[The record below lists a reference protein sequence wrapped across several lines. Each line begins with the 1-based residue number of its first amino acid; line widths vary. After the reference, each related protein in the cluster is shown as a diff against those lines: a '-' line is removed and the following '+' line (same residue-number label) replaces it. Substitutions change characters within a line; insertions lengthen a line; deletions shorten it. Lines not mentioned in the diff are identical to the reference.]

1 MRKAMILAV
10 SAAAF
15 TLTACGS
22 TGLFNRKRPDEF
34 AVSRAAPLVVPPDY
48 ALTPPQPGT
57 PQPTAEG
64 SSQQTLEALFGGT
77 APRSQTEISLL
88 NRAGAARSEAGIR
101 SNAGDPTTFVVNKG
115 NATVDILRAPA
126 GTGQFAQAVA
136 GERATAAEAAAVP
149 TAG

>member
-15 TLTACGS
+15 TLAGCGS
-22 TGLFNRKRPDEF
+22 TGLFNRNRPDEF

-57 PQPTAEG
+57 PQPSAEG
-64 SSQQTLEALFGGT
+64 TSQQTLEALFGGP
-77 APRSQTEISLL
+77 APRSQSEISML

-101 SNAGDPTTFVVNKG
+101 SNAGDPNTFVVNKG
-115 NATVDILRAPA
+115 TATQDILRAPS

-136 GERATAAEAAAVP
+136 GDRAAAAPAAP